1 MQNIKNYGASV
12 VPFTTDF
19 SLSQRSKKNK
29 EKKLKSHCMGII
41 FYKKN
46 TLLRSLHISTRLLR
60 LDCRFD
66 MVNTRAWQ
74 CQLSRQFK
82 SKHCLGQPWGHQSIN
97 SIYLIGFDNYANLIF
112 IKTEIQAFFF
122 APNTLFS

>member
-46 TLLRSLHISTRLLR
+46 TLLWSLHISTRLLR

-66 MVNTRAWQ
+66 TMNTRA
-74 CQLSRQFK
+74 
-82 SKHCLGQPWGHQSIN
+82 
-97 SIYLIGFDNYANLIF
+97 
-112 IKTEIQAFFF
+112 
-122 APNTLFS
+122 